1 MRLGIIGVGH
11 LAGALLTGLARAG
24 FAPSDICLSPRGHG
38 PELARR
44 QGHALARDNA
54 DLVARCSHVLLCV
67 RPADAAGAVVGL
79 PWRADHVLMSACA
92 GVPRAALA
100 RAADPAAVV
109 RLMPITAAEKCAS
122 PTLVYPMRADLAPML
137 DAFGSTIALA
147 DEDQFEAATV
157 YAAVYGWVQKLIA
170 ASAEWSAAQGLDP
183 GVSRQVSAATFVAAG
198 VMQAD
203 ASREMGDILQSLLTP
218 GGITEAGLDHL
229 DRAGAVTAWQE
240 ACALVLHR
248 LQGTR

>member
-11 LAGALLTGLARAG
+11 LAGSLLKGLARAG
-24 FAPSDICLSPRGHG
+24 FAPGDIFLSPRGHG
-38 PELARR
+38 PELA
-44 QGHALARDNA
+44 QSKGYGLARDNA

-67 RPADAAGAVVGL
+67 RPADAAGAVAGL

-92 GVPRAALA
+92 GVPLAALA
-100 RAADPAAVV
+100 KAAGPAAIV
-109 RLMPITAAEKCAS
+109 RLMPITAAEKGAS

-137 DAFGSTIALA
+137 DAFGSTIALTQ
-147 DEDQFEAATV
+147 ETEFEAATV
-157 YAAVYGWVQKLIA
+157 YAAIYGWVQKLIA
-170 ASAEWSAAQGLDP
+170 ASAQWSSTQGLDP
-183 GVSRQVSAATFVAAG
+183 AVSRQLSAETFVAAG

-203 ASREMGDILQSLLTP
+203 FSREMGEILQSLLTP

-229 DRAGAVTAWQE
+229 DRAGAITAWQD

-248 LQGTR
+248 LQGTS